1 MMTRRKTVAFQGE
14 RGAFSEDAVRQLFPP
29 DTGLLPCQNFEL
41 LFSAVDEGAAQFGV
55 APLENTL
62 SGSVQRCYDLLL
74 ESDLHI
80 VGETIVPI
88 AHHLIGCPGATLEM
102 IRTVES
108 HPVALAQCERFFSQ
122 HIDIRATASD
132 DTASSVR
139 RILEK
144 NDLTC
149 AAVAGDVA
157 ARTYGGKVLV
167 EHIEDNPENYTR
179 FIVLAREAEIPG
191 NADKLSLVFALP
203 HRPGA
208 LCQALEPFARRGIDI
223 LKIESRPV
231 KGKPW
236 EYRFYL
242 DLHASTEVPYVGAAL
257 KELRTVT
264 QQLRILG
271 CYPSAK
277 QQQQVQ
283 GLTTAFKPARTL

>member
-14 RGAFSEDAVRQLFPP
+14 RGAFSEDAVRQLFSA
-29 DTGLLPCQNFEL
+29 DAALLPCTNFEL
-41 LFSAVDEGAAQFGV
+41 LFSAVTEGAAQYGV
-55 APLENTL
+55 VPLENTL

-80 VGETIVPI
+80 AGETVVPI
-88 AHHLIGCPGATLEM
+88 AHHLVGCPGATLEM
-102 IRTVES
+102 VRTVES

-122 HIDIRATASD
+122 HVDIRAIASD

-144 NDLTC
+144 GDLSC

-157 ARTYGGKVLV
+157 ARTYGGKVLI

-179 FIVLAREAEIPG
+179 FIVLAREAEIAP

-208 LCQALEPFARRGIDI
+208 LCQALEPFARRGIDM

-242 DLHASTEVPYVGAAL
+242 DLQASTEVPFVGAAL

-271 CYPSAK
+271 CYPSAR
-277 QQQQVQ
+277 QQQQIQ
-283 GLTTAFKPARTL
+283 TSAAGRAPAHTN